1 MDGERVIALPTV
13 TGEPNT
19 NDRDVAAVSRVLRGD
34 NEAYRV
40 LVEAYEPLVRRLA
53 MKYLARSEDAEDA
66 VQEIFVK
73 AYRSLSSFRLDR
85 RFLPWLYS
93 VALNHLK
100 TVYGKTRRIHDY
112 ETHHEVEP
120 SGDMGAGSE
129 DPARIVAQRAAAEE
143 IRRAVHRLP
152 ESLRDVV
159 VLYYL
164 QEASVEDVQ
173 EALGLGRENVKS
185 RLHRARKELRK
196 LLDPDATDDR

>member
-1 MDGERVIALPTV
+1 MATV
-13 TGEPNT
+13 TSEASS
-19 NDRDVAAVSRVLRGD
+19 NDRDVAAVARVLQGD
-34 NEAYRV
+34 TEAYRV
-40 LVEAYEPLVRRLA
+40 LVEAYEPVVRRLA
-53 MKYLARSEDAEDA
+53 LKHLARSEDAEDA

-100 TVYGKTRRIHDY
+100 TVYGKTRRIYDH
-112 ETHHEVEP
+112 EAGHEVEQT
-120 SGDMGAGSE
+120 GARGATGGEAE
-129 DPARIVAQRAAAEE
+129 DPARIAAERAAVAE
-143 IRRAVHRLP
+143 IRQAVNRLP

-196 LLDPDATDDR
+196 VLDPHATEGG

>member
-1 MDGERVIALPTV
+1 M
-13 TGEPNT
+13 N
-19 NDRDVAAVSRVLRGD
+19 NSNRDVAAVARVLQGD
-34 NEAYRV
+34 TEAYRV
-40 LVEAYEPLVRRLA
+40 LVEAYEPVVRRLA
-53 MKYLARSEDAEDA
+53 IKYLARSEDAEDA

-100 TVYGKTRRIHDY
+100 TVYGKTRRIYDY
-112 ETHHEVEP
+112 ETHHEVEHT
-120 SGDMGAGSE
+120 GETGGATE
-129 DPARIVAQRAAAEE
+129 DPAHIVAERAAAAE
-143 IRRAVHRLP
+143 IRHAVNRLP

-196 LLDPDATDDR
+196 LLDPHATEGG